1 MSTSCCTWSST
12 RRPVQIPAEDRPT
25 SDQHKSKDKSMD
37 KMYWTLFPVGAETVL
52 KGGYVGITLTFNPY
66 LFLKL
71 LSNIS

>member
-1 MSTSCCTWSST
+1 
-12 RRPVQIPAEDRPT
+12 
-25 SDQHKSKDKSMD
+25 MD